1 MVPMTVNWGE
11 AGALAGKGFGTV
23 FIVLVILAVITWLM
37 GFIFQ
42 RIKKRREEV
51 ESATAKVEETKP
63 KG

>member
-1 MVPMTVNWGE
+1 MVPMIIDWGQ

-23 FIVLVILAVITWLM
+23 FIVLVILAVVTWLM

-42 RIKKRREEV
+42 RIKKKKEAAK
-51 ESATAKVEETKP
+51 SATKVEEIKP

>member
-1 MVPMTVNWGE
+1 MILMTINWGE

-23 FIVLVILAVITWLM
+23 VIVLVILAVVTWLM

-42 RIKKRREEV
+42 RIKKRGEK
-51 ESATAKVEETKP
+51 AKTTAEVEETKP